1 MCYFGFGFSE
11 SPERVGINLINH
23 ERDWIYLTKDLGI
36 NMSLE
41 EFDSLTRKRISRI
54 IHIQEKKIE
63 QENEIKKK
71 GEDITIKLKGGD
83 LVINYTD
90 DTVYMT
96 GDAEKVFDGTVEI

>member
-11 SPERVGINLINH
+11 SPERVGINLVNH

-71 GEDITIKLKGGD
+71 QYEEAERRARRQQQQANNSHRTSQR
-83 LVINYTD
+83 INY
-90 DTVYMT
+90 
-96 GDAEKVFDGTVEI
+96 